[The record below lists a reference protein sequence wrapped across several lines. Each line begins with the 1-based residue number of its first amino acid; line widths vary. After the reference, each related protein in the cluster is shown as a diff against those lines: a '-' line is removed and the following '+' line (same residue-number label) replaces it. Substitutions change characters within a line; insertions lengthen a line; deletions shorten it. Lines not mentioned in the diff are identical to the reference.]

1 MKKQWIGYA
10 FWLIMAGMLYFF
22 ENNTG
27 TRIILIASLLFP
39 LFPFLRSLFFSP
51 DRKAEESPPDPQTV
65 RVFKSEETEDPGD
78 LRPYLPGDPV
88 QRIHWKLSAKRGELL
103 IRETDRGTEKH
114 DVRDPLQR
122 ERVQNSQPTEETVS
136 STLQDVLH
144 AARKRFLPRDHFR
157 LRALWIVAAL
167 MVICLLLLFLLPEAR
182 RGLMALCN
190 RLFAVSEARNN
201 YAYQYFSVSPDQS
214 TAPAVCLLILLAASL
229 AVLALLLR
237 SRVFVL
243 GIMAVLTL
251 FLCYFGLAL
260 PLWLCVPLYA
270 GFAALLMRRPVSV
283 RGLAVFVASCLA
295 VSLLIL
301 LVFPGVDTTLENVSE
316 QVRDRLSRMA
326 ESLSRDLWESPE
338 EETETRHVHTR
349 SLTEGEQDAAPE
361 KSFRLITRE
370 EQQISAPH
378 WVDVL
383 KIILLLLLTAA
394 LVILPFLPFLWL
406 NAQKRKARALRGVF
420 ESSNISEAV
429 SAIFTRII
437 SWLEATGN
445 GGGNRLYR
453 DWPQS
458 LPDTLP
464 EGYASRFSRCAAD
477 YEEAVYS
484 FHPLPEEARHRAMS
498 LLKETEET
506 LWKWADWKLRLR
518 LKWRLC
524 LWE

>member
-1 MKKQWIGYA
+1 MKKRWIGYA

-39 LFPFLRSLFFSP
+39 LFPFLRSLFFGP
-51 DRKAEESPPDPQTV
+51 DRKAEESSADPQTV
-65 RVFKSEETEDPGD
+65 RAPRANETEDPGD

-103 IRETDRGTEKH
+103 IRETDRGIEKH

-122 ERVQNSQPTEETVS
+122 KRVQNSQPV
-136 STLQDVLH
+136 
-144 AARKRFLPRDHFR
+144 FR
-157 LRALWIVAAL
+157 RRALWLVAAL

-201 YAYQYFSVSPDQS
+201 YAYQYFSVPPDQS

-229 AVLALLLR
+229 AVLALLLC

-243 GIMAVLTL
+243 GIMAVLTF

-270 GFAALLMRRPVSV
+270 GFAVLLMRRPVSV

-301 LVFPGVDTTLENVSE
+301 LVFPGVDTALENVSE
-316 QVRDRLSRMA
+316 QVRDRLSRMT
-326 ESLSRDLWESPE
+326 ESLSRDLLESPE

-383 KIILLLLLTAA
+383 KIILLLLLTAV

-406 NAQKRKARALRGVF
+406 NAQRRKARALRGVF